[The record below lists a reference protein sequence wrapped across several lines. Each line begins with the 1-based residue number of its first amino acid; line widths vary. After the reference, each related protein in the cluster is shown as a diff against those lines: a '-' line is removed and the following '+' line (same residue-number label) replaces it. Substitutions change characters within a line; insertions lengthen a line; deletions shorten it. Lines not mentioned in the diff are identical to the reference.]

1 MSEKKEFLTEENYEK
16 GKKKL
21 KMVAIIVL
29 VMGLLVGGSLI
40 TVGILKQSKT
50 NSNYSE
56 DTIKKLQNDIEA
68 EKVNLETKKTGL
80 ESKRDEALRVE
91 KQNLENKKQEL
102 ISKGIKYDN
111 FTKYDDGESYS
122 LKIITNVLDP
132 SFDYCAFDEYKN
144 NDLTKDYCLLSS
156 NRDEDSIAINVIES
170 VLSTNLNYCVG
181 DTKNN
186 MYTSHYCSLLS
197 QLNDK
202 SDFNKE
208 FDSYDSIPFYM
219 IGGFI
224 IIASCMIAGSIYM
237 TTKQREILAFHT
249 QQVMPV
255 AQEGIEKMAPTIGK
269 AGASITKEMAP
280 AYGEVAKEISK
291 GIKEGLSKDSIDD
304 EK

>member
-1 MSEKKEFLTEENYEK
+1 MSEKKEFLTEENYER

-21 KMVAIIVL
+21 KMIAIIVL
-29 VMGLLVGGSLI
+29 VIGLLIGGSLI

-68 EKVNLETKKTGL
+68 EKVNLETKKTEL
-80 ESKRDEALRVE
+80 EGKRDEALRVE

-111 FTKYDDGESYS
+111 STKYDDGESYD
-122 LKIITNVLDP
+122 LKVITNALDP
-132 SFDYCAFDEYKN
+132 SFNYCAFDEYEN
-144 NDLTKDYCLLSS
+144 NVITRDYCLLSS
-156 NRDEDSIAINVIES
+156 NKDEDSIAINVIER
-170 VLSTNLNYCVG
+170 VLSIEFNYCVG

-186 MYTSHYCSLLS
+186 MYTSRYCSLVS

-208 FDSYDSIPFYM
+208 FDSYDSIPFYI

-224 IIASCMIAGSIYM
+224 IIASCMFAGSIYM
-237 TTKQREILAFHT
+237 TTKQREILAFHA

-269 AGASITKEMAP
+269 AGASIAKEMAP

-291 GIKEGLSKDSIDD
+291 GIKEGLKGDD

>member
-1 MSEKKEFLTEENYEK
+1 MSQKKEYLTEENYEK

-29 VMGLLVGGSLI
+29 VMGLLIGGSLI

-56 DTIKKLQNDIEA
+56 DTIKKLQNDIEV
-68 EKVNLETKKTGL
+68 EKVNLETKKTEL
-80 ESKRDEALRVE
+80 EGKRDEALRVE

-102 ISKGIKYDN
+102 ISKGIKYN
-111 FTKYDDGESYS
+111 NSTKYDNGESYD

-132 SFDYCAFDEYKN
+132 SFNYCAFDEYEN
-144 NDLTKDYCLLSS
+144 NVITRDYCLLSS
-156 NRDEDSIAINVIES
+156 NKDEDSIAITVIER
-170 VLSTNLNYCVG
+170 VLSIEFNYCVG

-186 MYTSHYCSLLS
+186 MYTSRYCSLVS

-208 FDSYDSIPFYM
+208 FDSYDSIPFYI

-224 IIASCMIAGSIYM
+224 IIASCMFAGSIYM
-237 TTKQREILAFHT
+237 TTKQREILAFHA

-255 AQEGIEKMAPTIGK
+255 AQEGMEKMAPTIGK
-269 AGASITKEMAP
+269 TGASIAKDMAP
-280 AYGEVAKEISK
+280 AYGEIAKEISK
-291 GIKEGLSKDSIDD
+291 GIKEGLKNDD

>member
-1 MSEKKEFLTEENYEK
+1 MSEKKEFLTEENYER

-21 KMVAIIVL
+21 KMIAIIVL
-29 VMGLLVGGSLI
+29 VMGLLAGGSLI
-40 TVGILKQSKT
+40 TAGILKQSKT

-56 DTIKKLQNDIEA
+56 ETIKKLQNDIEV
-68 EKVNLETKKTGL
+68 EKVNLETKKTEL
-80 ESKRDEALRVE
+80 EGKKDEALRVE

-111 FTKYDDGESYS
+111 STKYDDGESYD
-122 LKIITNVLDP
+122 LKVVTNVLDP
-132 SFDYCAFDEYKN
+132 SFNYCAFDEYEN
-144 NDLTKDYCLLSS
+144 NEITKDYCLLS
-156 NRDEDSIAINVIES
+156 NNKDEDSIAIIVIES
-170 VLSTNLNYCVG
+170 VLSTNLSYCTG
-181 DTKNN
+181 NIKNN
-186 MYTSHYCSLLS
+186 TYTSHYCTLVS

-224 IIASCMIAGSIYM
+224 IIASCMFAGSIYM

-249 QQVMPV
+249 QQVMSV

-280 AYGEVAKEISK
+280 AYGEMAKEISK
-291 GIKEGLSKDSIDD
+291 GIKEGLSKDTKED

>member
-56 DTIKKLQNDIEA
+56 DTIKKLQNDIEV
-68 EKVNLETKKTGL
+68 EKVNLETKKTEL
-80 ESKRDEALRVE
+80 EGKRDEALRVE

-102 ISKGIKYDN
+102 ISKGIKYN
-111 FTKYDDGESYS
+111 NSTKYDNGESYD

-132 SFDYCAFDEYKN
+132 SFNYCAFDEYEN
-144 NDLTKDYCLLSS
+144 NVITRDYCLLSS
-156 NRDEDSIAINVIES
+156 NKDEDSIAINVIER
-170 VLSTNLNYCVG
+170 VLSIEFNYCVG

-186 MYTSHYCSLLS
+186 MYTSRYCSLVS

-208 FDSYDSIPFYM
+208 FDSYDSIPFYI

-224 IIASCMIAGSIYM
+224 IIASCMFAGSIYM
-237 TTKQREILAFHT
+237 TTKQREILAFHA

-255 AQEGIEKMAPTIGK
+255 AQEGMEKMAPTIGK
-269 AGASITKEMAP
+269 TGASIAKDMAP
-280 AYGEVAKEISK
+280 AYGEIAKEISK
-291 GIKEGLSKDSIDD
+291 GIKEGLKNDD

>member
-1 MSEKKEFLTEENYEK
+1 MSEKKEFLTEENYER

-29 VMGLLVGGSLI
+29 VMGLLIGGSLI

-56 DTIKKLQNDIEA
+56 ETVKKLQNDIAA
-68 EKVNLETKKTGL
+68 EKVNLETKKMEL
-80 ESKRDEALRVE
+80 EGKRDEALRIE
-91 KQNLENKKQEL
+91 KQSLEDKKQEL

-111 FTKYDDGESYS
+111 STKYDDGESYD
-122 LKIITNVLDP
+122 LKIITKALDP

-144 NDLTKDYCLLSS
+144 NNLTKDYCLLS
-156 NRDEDSIAINVIES
+156 NNKDEDSISISVIER
-170 VLSTNLNYCVG
+170 VLSTNLSYCIGDAMSNTYTFNYC
-181 DTKNN
+181 T
-186 MYTSHYCSLLS
+186 LLS
-197 QLNDK
+197 ELNDK
-202 SDFNKE
+202 SDFNKQ

-224 IIASCMIAGSIYM
+224 IIASCMIASSIYM
-237 TTKQREILAFHT
+237 TTKRREVLAFHA

-269 AGASITKEMAP
+269 AGASVAKEMAP
-280 AYGEVAKEISK
+280 AYGEIAKEISK
-291 GIKEGLSKDSIDD
+291 GIKEGLSKDTKED
-304 EK
+304 KK

>member
-1 MSEKKEFLTEENYEK
+1 MSQKKEYLTEENYEK

-29 VMGLLVGGSLI
+29 VIGLLIGGSLI

-56 DTIKKLQNDIEA
+56 ETIKKLQNDIEV
-68 EKVNLETKKTGL
+68 EKVNLETKKIEL
-80 ESKRDEALRVE
+80 EGKRDETLGIE
-91 KQNLENKKQEL
+91 KRNLENKKQEL
-102 ISKGIKYDN
+102 ISKGVKYDN
-111 FTKYDDGESYS
+111 FTKYDDGESYD
-122 LKIITNVLDP
+122 LKIITKALDP
-132 SFDYCAFDEYKN
+132 SFNYCAFDEYEN
-144 NDLTKDYCLLSS
+144 NELTKDYCLLS
-156 NRDEDSIAINVIES
+156 NNKDEDSIAISVIER
-170 VLSTNLNYCVG
+170 VLSTNLSYCIGDAMSNTYTFNYC
-181 DTKNN
+181 T
-186 MYTSHYCSLLS
+186 LLS
-197 QLNDK
+197 QLNEK

-224 IIASCMIAGSIYM
+224 IIASCMIASSIYM
-237 TTKQREILAFHT
+237 TTKRREILAFHA

-269 AGASITKEMAP
+269 AGASIAKEMAP
-280 AYGEVAKEISK
+280 AYGEMAKEISK
-291 GIKEGLSKDSIDD
+291 GIKEGLSKDSKED

>member
-1 MSEKKEFLTEENYEK
+1 MSQKKEYLTEENYEK

-29 VMGLLVGGSLI
+29 VIGLLIGGSLI
-40 TVGILKQSKT
+40 IVGILKQSKT

-56 DTIKKLQNDIEA
+56 ETIKKLQNDIEV
-68 EKVNLETKKTGL
+68 EKVNLETKKIEL
-80 ESKRDEALRVE
+80 EGKRDETLGIE
-91 KQNLENKKQEL
+91 KRNLENKKQEL
-102 ISKGIKYDN
+102 ISKGVKYDN
-111 FTKYDDGESYS
+111 FTKYDDGESYD
-122 LKIITNVLDP
+122 LKIITEALDP
-132 SFDYCAFDEYKN
+132 SFNYCAFDEYEN
-144 NDLTKDYCLLSS
+144 NELTKDYCLLS
-156 NRDEDSIAINVIES
+156 NNKDEDSIAISVIER
-170 VLSTNLNYCVG
+170 VLSTNLSYCIGDAMSNTYTFNYC
-181 DTKNN
+181 T
-186 MYTSHYCSLLS
+186 LLS

-224 IIASCMIAGSIYM
+224 IIASCMIASSIYM
-237 TTKQREILAFHT
+237 TTKRREILAFHA

-269 AGASITKEMAP
+269 AGASIAKEMAP
-280 AYGEVAKEISK
+280 AYGEMAKEISK
-291 GIKEGLSKDSIDD
+291 GIKEGLSKDSKED

>member
-68 EKVNLETKKTGL
+68 EKVNLETKKTGR
-80 ESKRDEALRVE
+80 ESKRDEPLRVE

-102 ISKGIKYDN
+102 ISKGSKYDN

-132 SFDYCAFDEYKN
+132 SFSYCAFDEYKN
-144 NDLTKDYCLLSS
+144 NELTKDYCLLSS
-156 NRDEDSIAINVIES
+156 NRDEDSIAINVIDS
-170 VLSTNLNYCVG
+170 GLSTNLNYCVG

-186 MYTSHYCSLLS
+186 MYISHYCTLVS

-202 SDFNKE
+202 SDFNKD

-224 IIASCMIAGSIYM
+224 IIASCMIASSIYM

>member
-1 MSEKKEFLTEENYEK
+1 MNQKREYLTEENYERS
-16 GKKKL
+16 KKKL

-29 VMGLLVGGSLI
+29 VIGLLIGGSLI

-56 DTIKKLQNDIEA
+56 DTIKKLQNDIEV
-68 EKVNLETKKTGL
+68 EKVNLETKKTEL
-80 ESKRDEALRVE
+80 EGKRDEALRVE

-102 ISKGIKYDN
+102 ISKGIKYN
-111 FTKYDDGESYS
+111 YSTKYDDGESYD
-122 LKIITNVLDP
+122 LKIITKALDP

-144 NDLTKDYCLLSS
+144 NGLTKDYCLLSS
-156 NRDEDSIAINVIES
+156 NKDEDSIAISAIES
-170 VLSTNLNYCVG
+170 VLSANLNYCIG
-181 DTKNN
+181 NIKNN
-186 MYTSHYCSLLS
+186 TYTSHYCSLLS

-202 SDFNKE
+202 SDFNKD

-255 AQEGIEKMAPTIGK
+255 AQEGMEKMAPTIGK
-269 AGASITKEMAP
+269 TGASIAKEMAP
-280 AYGEVAKEISK
+280 AYGEIAKEISK
-291 GIKEGLSKDSIDD
+291 GIKEGLKNDD

>member
-29 VMGLLVGGSLI
+29 VMGLLIGGSLI

-56 DTIKKLQNDIEA
+56 ETVKKLQNDIEV
-68 EKVNLETKKTGL
+68 EKVNLETKKTEL
-80 ESKRDEALRVE
+80 EGKRDEALRVE

-132 SFDYCAFDEYKN
+132 SFSYCAFDEYKN
-144 NDLTKDYCLLSS
+144 NELTKDYCLLSS

-186 MYTSHYCSLLS
+186 MYTSHYCTLVS

-202 SDFNKE
+202 SDFNKD
-208 FDSYDSIPFYM
+208 FYSYDSIPFYM

-269 AGASITKEMAP
+269 AGASVAKEMAP